1 LEDETMRH
9 AILILLVGIAGC
21 SQQKSSESTQQL
33 VAKDKVCATL
43 TTEAT
48 CDADTADGCTW
59 VELAVSQIA
68 CPPGAPCPI
77 QTTGICLGNADGNQC
92 VIADQCGRQ
101 TTQNGC
107 LASAD
112 CGWVPGVCAE
122 PAIVCAGPN
131 CPPLPPCPPFVC
143 QPINPCDGL
152 DASSCS
158 ANPDCE
164 LQDVQNCTVPPACPP
179 YTCPANE
186 PNCPTPIGYN
196 CPPAQPPTCSS
207 SVTCVHAPVV
217 CEGGTGG
224 SSNGNGN
231 GPPGTSGGSPGSPPS
246 STNG

>member
-1 LEDETMRH
+1 MRH

-21 SQQKSSESTQQL
+21 AQQKSSESTQQL

-59 VELAVSQIA
+59 VDLVASQIA
-68 CPPGAPCPI
+68 CAPGEPCPI

-107 LASAD
+107 LASPD
-112 CGWVPGVCAE
+112 CGWVPGICAE
-122 PAIVCAGPN
+122 PAIACAQGEN
-131 CPPLPPCPPFVC
+131 CPPPPACPAFVC

-152 DASSCS
+152 DGISCA
-158 ANPDCE
+158 ANPACE
-164 LQDVQNCTVPPACPP
+164 IQDVSNCTPPPACPP

-186 PNCPTPIGYN
+186 PNCPTPAGYQ
-196 CPPAQPPTCSS
+196 CPPAQPTTCTS
-207 SVTCVHAPVV
+207 SVTCVQKPVV
-217 CEGGTGG
+217 CEGSGG
-224 SSNGNGN
+224 GVSGNG
-231 GPPGTSGGSPGSPPS
+231 GGTSGSGNGSPPVP
-246 STNG
+246 TNG